1 MSEPFPPCRSCGK
14 AGLKLVLSLG
24 QTPLAN
30 ALLTADQLDQPEPT
44 YPLDLVFCPHCTLV
58 QITETVPPEVLF
70 REYPYFSSFSDTMLQ
85 HARRLVERLI
95 KMLELSSKSLVV
107 ELASNDGYLLQF
119 FLPAGIPVLGIEPA
133 TNIAEVAEKKG
144 IPTLNEFFDDR
155 LAARLKQEGRMA
167 DVIIAN
173 NVLAHVANLHGF
185 VEGVR
190 ILLKPGGTAV
200 FEVAYVRD
208 MVDFCEF
215 DQIYHEHLCYYSLT
229 ALDYLFDLHQLRV
242 VDVERIPVHGGS
254 LRIYVQHKHGANLNS
269 RVEDLLAEERA
280 WGIHQFT
287 SYTGFAE
294 QVQRRRRTLLDLLWK
309 LKHRGYHIVGYGAA
323 AKGSILLNTFGIGR
337 ELLDYVVDR
346 NTYKQGLYM
355 PGSHLPI
362 YAPSRLLED
371 QPDYVLMLAWNFA
384 DEIVEQQAEYRRRG
398 GKFIIPV
405 PEVRIV

>member
-1 MSEPFPPCRSCGK
+1 MRNKLPSCRSCGQ
-14 AGLKLVLSLG
+14 AGLELILSLG
-24 QTPLAN
+24 PTPLAN
-30 ALLTADQLDQPEPT
+30 ALLTEEQLDQPEPT
-44 YPLDLVFCPHCTLV
+44 YALDLVFCSHCTLV
-58 QITETVPPEVLF
+58 QITETVPPEILF
-70 REYPYFSSFSDTMLQ
+70 REYPYFSSFSDTMLE
-85 HARRLVERLI
+85 HVRKLVEHLI
-95 KMLELSSKSLVV
+95 ETLELSSDSLVV

-119 FLPAGIPVLGIEPA
+119 FQSAGIPVLGIEPA
-133 TNIAEVAEKKG
+133 TNVAKVAEKKG
-144 IPTLNEFFDDR
+144 IPTLNEFFDER
-155 LAARLKQEGRMA
+155 LAVRLRQEGRMA

-208 MVDFCEF
+208 MIDLCEF

-229 ALDYLFDLHQLRV
+229 ALDHLFAIHRLRV

-254 LRIYVQHKHGANLNS
+254 LRIYVQHKQEAKPS
-269 RVEDLLAEERA
+269 PRVEELLAEERT
-280 WGIHQFT
+280 WGIHQLS
-287 SYTGFAE
+287 SYMNFADR
-294 QVQRRRRTLLDLLWK
+294 VQDRRRELLDLLWK
-309 LKHRGYHIVGYGAA
+309 LKHRGHRIVGYGAA
-323 AKGSILLNTFGIGR
+323 AKGTILLNTFGIGR

-355 PGSHLPI
+355 PGVHLPI

-371 QPDYVLMLAWNFA
+371 QPDYVLVLAWNFA
-384 DEIVEQQAEYRRRG
+384 DEILKQQTEYRRRG
-398 GKFIIPV
+398 GKFIIPA